1 MIIIK
6 VLSLSH
12 IHLPPLLAEDASPSI
27 FSYFTGFLY
36 VCVCVYIYIY
46 IGLCTAYEY
55 GNIRQLPTKLENQD
69 MCQQLNA
76 SK

>member
-27 FSYFTGFLY
+27 FSYFTGFP
-36 VCVCVYIYIY
+36 YIY
-46 IGLCTAYEY
+46 IGLCPAYEY
-55 GNIRQLPTKLENQD
+55 GNTQQLPTKLENQD
-69 MCQQLNA
+69 MFQQLSA